1 MLRSSSFP
9 TRGRGFQAPPPPPLS
24 TRSPARRPLGT
35 DTYLCGSARAR
46 AAAGGRP
53 GPDPGAPAGAGR
65 PAASQSHR
73 PAWGEARKRAPVL
86 RRRRRRRFVRPSKR
100 RAAGPR
106 GAAGG
111 GRARLGAG
119 SRFRCASGPSGRAG
133 GAASAGGTAR
143 RGAGSRGRHGG
154 RRARSGFSM
163 SPAKWVPYVRLG
175 GGGRGRESV
184 VGRTG
189 QEDGG
194 RDGGSPAPARG

>member
-1 MLRSSSFP
+1 MRSSSFP
-9 TRGRGFQAPPPPPLS
+9 TRGRGFQATP
-24 TRSPARRPLGT
+24 RSPPGARPGARSAPTPTCAAPLGRGQRR
-35 DTYLCGSARAR
+35 GSGRAR
-46 AAAGGRP
+46 IPGRQRGLGGRP
-53 GPDPGAPAGAGR
+53 HLSPTGRRGERPGSAP
-65 PAASQSHR
+65 
-73 PAWGEARKRAPVL
+73 PVR

-111 GRARLGAG
+111 GRARRGAG

-154 RRARSGFSM
+154 RRARSGSSM

-194 RDGGSPAPARG
+194 RDGGSPAAARG